1 MLFAL
6 RKLRNTMLKQSKF
19 TSYILYA
26 IGEILLVVA
35 GILIAFQLEEWRDNS
50 EKREKEQK
58 ILAQIH
64 KEFLEN
70 AEQFEWVKKD
80 HENVFNSADWLL
92 QQYPLNKSTQ
102 SIDSIQFYFN
112 KTFKVSTF
120 DPSLA
125 GIEALINTGTFDL
138 ITNDSL
144 RNYLVG
150 WRDVVKDYNEEE
162 ISSKNAF
169 NDRYVNFFI
178 DKIGIDQLTGQ
189 APINNFDAINSI
201 ELKNILLERR
211 ILSQYILLESNSV
224 EMFMDKIIRL
234 TKSEKKSN

>member
-1 MLFAL
+1 MLFLL
-6 RKLRNTMLKQSKF
+6 RKIRNQLLMKNKYTTYLF
-19 TSYILYA
+19 YA

-64 KEFLEN
+64 NEFLEN
-70 AEQFEWVKKD
+70 TEQFQWVKKD
-80 HENVFNSADWLL
+80 HENVFHSADWLL
-92 QQYPLNKSTQ
+92 QQYPLNESEK
-102 SIDSIQFYFN
+102 SIDSIQFHFN

-189 APINNFDAINSI
+189 VPINNFDAINSI
-201 ELKNILLERR
+201 ELKNLLIERR
-211 ILSQYILLESNSV
+211 ILSHFILLESNSV
-224 EMFMDKIIRL
+224 ERFMKNIMRL
-234 TKSEKKSN
+234 TKSEKTSN